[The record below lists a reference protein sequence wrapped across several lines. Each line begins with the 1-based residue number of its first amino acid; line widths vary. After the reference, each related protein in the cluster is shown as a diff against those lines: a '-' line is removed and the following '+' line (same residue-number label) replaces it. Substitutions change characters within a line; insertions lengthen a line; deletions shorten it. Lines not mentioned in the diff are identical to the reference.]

1 MKFPKDFLWGGA
13 TAANQYEG
21 GYLEGGKGLCSGDV
35 VTNGSHTVPRR
46 ITWKDAQGNTGY
58 SKITEGVPDG
68 AKPCILE
75 GEYYPSHEATD
86 FYHHWKEDIALMA
99 EMGFR
104 TYRFSIMWSR
114 IFPNGDEEEPNEA
127 GLKFYEDVIDEL
139 LKYNIEPLITLSH
152 FETPLYLMTEYGG
165 WLNRKLIGFFERYAR
180 CVMTRYKGKVK
191 YWLTFNEINNI
202 EMIGYIAGGIMKNDP
217 ASKAVAA
224 HNEFVAGALAVK
236 AAHEIDENM
245 RVGMMVS
252 YRPNYTF
259 TCDPEDQL
267 LAMKEQRKRLFYS
280 DMQMTGVY
288 PNYKLIEYK
297 EAGIVLDDEPEDYE
311 LLKTYTHDFLSFS
324 CYQSGTVTVHTDLA
338 PPTGGNFANGVR
350 NPYLQANAWGW
361 QTDPAVLRLALNILW
376 ERYHK
381 PLWIVENGIGW
392 EDVKEADGSVHDDY
406 RIDYLRQNIA
416 SMRDAVCLDG
426 IPLMGYTMWGCI
438 DLVSAGTGEMRK
450 RYGFVYVDKDDEGNG
465 TLARS
470 RKDSFYWYK
479 KCIETDGED
488 LS

>member
-1 MKFPKDFLWGGA
+1 MKFPETFLWGGA

-21 GYLEGGKGLCSGDV
+21 GWNEGGKGLTSADV

-46 ITWKDAQGNTGY
+46 ITWKDAAGKKGFST
-58 SKITEGVPDG
+58 ITEGLPEGAVPYVD
-68 AKPCILE
+68 E
-75 GEYYPSHEATD
+75 EEYYPSHEATD
-86 FYHHWKEDIALMA
+86 FYHHYKEDIALMA

-104 TYRFSIMWSR
+104 TYRFSISWAR
-114 IFPNGDEEEPNEA
+114 IFPHGDEETPNEA
-127 GLKFYEDVIDEL
+127 GLAFYEDVIDEL

-180 CVMTRYKGKVK
+180 TVMTRYRGKVR
-191 YWLTFNEINNI
+191 YWLTFNEINNM
-202 EMIGYIAGGIMKNDP
+202 EMIPYVAGGIMKNDP
-217 ASKAVAA
+217 ASRAIAA

-236 AAHEIDENM
+236 AAHETDPNM
-245 RVGMMVS
+245 QVGMMVS

-267 LAMKEQRKRLFYS
+267 LAMKEQRKRLFYC
-280 DMQMTGVY
+280 DLQMTGIY
-288 PNYKLIEYK
+288 PNYKLIEYR
-297 EAGIVLDDEPEDYE
+297 ENGITLDDTPEDYA
-311 LLKTYTHDFLSFS
+311 LLKTYPHDFLSFS

-338 PPTGGNFANGVR
+338 ETTGGNFAAGVR
-350 NPYLQANAWGW
+350 NPYLSANAWGW

-392 EDVKEADGSVHDDY
+392 ADVKEADGSVHDDY
-406 RIDYLRQNIA
+406 RIDYLRQNISA
-416 SMRDAVCLDG
+416 MRDAVVLDG

-450 RYGFVYVDKDDEGNG
+450 RYGFVYVDKDDEGKG
-465 TLARS
+465 TLERS
-470 RKDSFYWYK
+470 RKDSFWWYK
-479 KCIETDGED
+479 KVIESDGED